1 MTMDIKGLPI
11 LCMDF
16 DGVIHQYIQPWQGAD
31 VIPDEPVEGAFK
43 FLVQAMEKFRVAIY
57 SARSGQEGGISA
69 MKEWFIEK
77 GFEFTDSLYFP
88 ETKPPAFIS
97 IDDRCLTFNGVFPD
111 VQDLID
117 FKPWNKRGV

>member
-31 VIPDEPVEGAFK
+31 VIPDEPVEGAFE
-43 FLVQAMEKFRVAIY
+43 FLIQAMEKFRVAIY

-69 MKEWFIEK
+69 MKAWFIEK